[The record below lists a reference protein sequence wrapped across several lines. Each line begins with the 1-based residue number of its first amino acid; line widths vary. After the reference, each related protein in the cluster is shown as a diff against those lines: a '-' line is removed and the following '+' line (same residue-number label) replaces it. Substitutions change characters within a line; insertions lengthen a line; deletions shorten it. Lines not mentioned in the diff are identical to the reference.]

1 MDFAILVKNLPDE
14 RLYGDNK
21 NNWDRRDDI
30 LKALLS
36 KHFEHVIKQQILIQ
50 KKKCL
55 DFSNIGES
63 EQKIW
68 EVADICF
75 GKTDM
80 DEIVQFQEVASIQR
94 QMYKLQL
101 KISKTEDVLEKERLV
116 EKKVALGTEQK
127 EKM

>member
-1 MDFAILVKNLPDE
+1 MTVDIISILILILFTWGLEHGQQLYLNSFNIKTVEMMDFAILVKNLPDE

-55 DFSNIGES
+55 DFSNIG
-63 EQKIW
+63 
-68 EVADICF
+68 
-75 GKTDM
+75 
-80 DEIVQFQEVASIQR
+80 
-94 QMYKLQL
+94 
-101 KISKTEDVLEKERLV
+101 
-116 EKKVALGTEQK
+116 
-127 EKM
+127 